1 LKLFP
6 AKNFT
11 DAGNN
16 NWMQG
21 GLFVEASPAVAD
33 GWRMTVKVTD
43 AQANDIQSGEY
54 NTMRNNNISSYR
66 FRLQDIS
73 GLTNLNVSI
82 ALHKSR
88 FVEFTAKPARQEAST
103 NN

>member
-1 LKLFP
+1 LKLYP

-21 GLFVEASPAVAD
+21 GLFVDVSPAVTN

-43 AQANDIQSGEY
+43 TQTNDIQSSEY
-54 NTMRNNNISSYR
+54 NNMRNNNISSYR

-88 FVEFTAKPARQEAST
+88 FVEFTAKPETAAT
-103 NN
+103 AKNP